1 MDEIR
6 RSSYLSFGEGS
17 MGGRILV
24 DAPTHSGGV
33 YDGGTVTRTC
43 EATGEALHAPWR
55 NPWSKTVPI
64 TDDTGKWNGGVR
76 VADGSVVVV
85 KPGNAGGAKGPY

>member
-6 RSSYLSFGEGS
+6 RSSFLSCGEDS
-17 MGGRILV
+17 MDWRNLAEACV
-24 DAPTHSGGV
+24 HSGGV
-33 YDGGTVTRTC
+33 DGGGTVPRTR

-55 NPWSKTVPI
+55 NPRRETVPI
-64 TDDTGKWNGGVR
+64 TGDTGKWSEGVR

>member
-6 RSSYLSFGEGS
+6 RSSFLSYGEGS
-17 MGGRILV
+17 MGRRKLV
-24 DAPTHSGGV
+24 EAPTHSGGV
-33 YDGGTVTRTC
+33 YDGGTVTRTRK
-43 EATGEALHAPWR
+43 ATGEALHVPWR
-55 NPWSKTVPI
+55 NLRSKTVPI

-85 KPGNAGGAKGPY
+85 KPGNAGGAKGPC